1 MKLLLRCLLLGAWVV
16 SPSLWAWSNHTVGSY
31 LALRELAAIREAP
44 EVEVEPLE
52 AFLAAERGGLAA
64 LLDEQEAY
72 ARAHIGNYPA
82 RPDALRFA
90 AEGEAGDLRQAF
102 LEPGERVAPL
112 AVLATAADEPDY
124 GHDINLFSDNPGEA
138 GQRYGFGTQP
148 FGDPRFEF
156 SSQAPFHMGFYH
168 EAAVIYSGAP
178 FLARAWPE
186 WRAYQYF
193 GLSRF
198 AFANGH
204 PYWGYRFLGWGMHYI
219 QDITQPYHST
229 PLPGASLAAMLQ
241 MEGKALLGYPEEK
254 QAAIERVANRHT
266 AVEKYQFDWLRQLL
280 RDGRPQPMLDAYA
293 DTRRDGAYPAYSPTY
308 LREVVAAESNAHAAA
323 FDAAIGEW
331 LAARPASAAQDFS
344 ESNQPRPE
352 AHDNAGLNAQLIE
365 LIGHFGAHSRNIV
378 RAALETEEGGA
389 KE

>member
-1 MKLLLRCLLLGAWVV
+1 
-16 SPSLWAWSNHTVGSY
+16 
-31 LALRELAAIREAP
+31 
-44 EVEVEPLE
+44 
-52 AFLAAERGGLAA
+52 
-64 LLDEQEAY
+64 
-72 ARAHIGNYPA
+72 
-82 RPDALRFA
+82 
-90 AEGEAGDLRQAF
+90 
-102 LEPGERVAPL
+102 
-112 AVLATAADEPDY
+112 
-124 GHDINLFSDNPGEA
+124 
-138 GQRYGFGTQP
+138 FGTQP

-280 RDGRPQPMLDAYA
+280 RDGRPQPMLDTYA

-308 LREVVAAESNAHAAA
+308 LRDVVAAESNAHAAA

-365 LIGHFGAHSRNIV
+365 LIGHFGAHSRNIA